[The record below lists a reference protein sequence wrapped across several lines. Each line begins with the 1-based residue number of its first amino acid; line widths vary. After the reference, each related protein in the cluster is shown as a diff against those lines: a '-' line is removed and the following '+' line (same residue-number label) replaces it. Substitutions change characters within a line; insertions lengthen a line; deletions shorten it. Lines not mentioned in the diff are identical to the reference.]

1 MTDLDLFEEFTTKV
15 ADVRRP
21 DNMGY
26 IEGPKTIIKAGPLSC
41 SPGKEVEAM
50 LVSKEHA
57 VCLTR
62 SAIADDY
69 VDYLNN
75 LAKKYNLSEKIEPN
89 SVLIPGDKF
98 TSKVEKI
105 RSDGIGF
112 VHSNVGEKI
121 YIGPV
126 SCETGKTVRVEYL
139 GNSVAKCLDESV
151 QDEDYEIRLNIFAEN
166 YDSVPVSKG
175 DRFVGRTIRSF
186 SDHSIVNVDGVHIHL
201 DDGELEV
208 GELVEVEVT
217 EFSIQSA
224 RGEITNKNINNK
236 KSISESEHN
245 EATYVETRRR
255 KRDQNFAEKVKK
267 SYKKRCA
274 VCGKQRVSPD
284 GNPEVEAAHIH
295 PKGEG
300 GPDTLSNG
308 VALCKLHHWAFDAGW
323 ISFTNNYEIIVKDC
337 PDLEGYEDFNKHSG
351 DKLHLP
357 DKYNNHPE
365 EVYIS
370 KHREINNFES

>member
-41 SPGKEVEAM
+41 LPGKEVEAM
-50 LVSKEHA
+50 LISKENA

-62 SAIADDY
+62 SAVADDY

-75 LAKKYNLSEKIEPN
+75 LAKKYDLSEEIESN
-89 SVLIPGDKF
+89 SVLVPGDEF

-105 RSDGIGF
+105 RSDSIGL
-112 VHSNVGEKI
+112 VYNNVGERI

-126 SCETGKTVRVEYL
+126 SCETGEIVQLEYL
-139 GNSVAKCLDESV
+139 GDGIAKCLNESV
-151 QDEDYEIRLNIFAEN
+151 QAENYEIRLNIFIEN
-166 YDSVPVSKG
+166 YDSVPVSTG
-175 DRFVGRTIRSF
+175 DTFIGRTIRSF
-186 SDHSIVNVDGVHIHL
+186 SDESIVDVNDVHIHIN
-201 DDGELEV
+201 DVELEV
-208 GELVEVEVT
+208 GEFVEVEVT
-217 EFSIQSA
+217 EFAVQSA
-224 RGEITNKNINNK
+224 RGQLTNKNIK
-236 KSISESEHN
+236 TDKSTSETDQD
-245 EATYVETRRR
+245 EAAYVETRRR
-255 KRDQNFAEKVKK
+255 ERDSDFAEKVKK

-274 VCGKQRVSPD
+274 VCGQRRISPD

-300 GPDTLSNG
+300 GPDILSNG

-323 ISFTNNYEIIVKDC
+323 ISFTDEYKIIIKEC
-337 PDLEGYEDFNKHSG
+337 PDLEGYEDFNKYAG
-351 DKLHLP
+351 DELYLP
-357 DKYNNHPE
+357 DKNDKHPE
-365 EVYIS
+365 KKYVS
-370 KHREINNFES
+370 KHRKLNNFDN